1 MAINKNIGLFG
12 GTFNPIH
19 MGHLQVA
26 GKVKEEFALDKIY
39 FIPSALPPHKNL
51 WGLADAK
58 DRLEMT
64 RLAVSDC
71 RGFTVSDI
79 ELKRSG
85 LSYTIDTVR
94 YFKSIMPEDN
104 RFYLIMGMD
113 AFLEIDTWKSYMD
126 LFALIPFIVMARA
139 GGEYSKGAIEKDALG
154 NYLKTYLRTY
164 LKSKISDKY
173 RSGKRRF
180 NKYGASF
187 SRAGYVHPEKQT
199 VFIFDKTLVN
209 ISSTKIRK
217 LVKEKKSIK
226 SLVPETVENYITIK
240 GLYL

>member
-51 WGLADAK
+51 WGLADAQ

-71 RGFTVSDI
+71 PGFTVSDI

-139 GGEYSKGAIEKDALG
+139 GGEYSKSAIKKDVLE
-154 NYLKTYLRTY
+154 NYLKTR
-164 LKSKISDKY
+164 ISDKY
-173 RSGKRRF
+173 RF

-226 SLVPETVENYITIK
+226 FLVPETVENYITIK